1 MIERD
6 KQKKE
11 SQESKIQKHE
21 SKNLEKTIGREKK
34 RSGITQEWK
43 RQREVEDKE
52 NKEFFFVQ
60 YYCNF
65 LLTVLLF

>member
-21 SKNLEKTIGREKK
+21 RENFEKTIGREKK
-34 RSGITQEWK
+34 RYGITQEWK

-52 NKEFFFVQ
+52 RENKEV
-60 YYCNF
+60 F
-65 LLTVLLF
+65 LYSITV

>member
-34 RSGITQEWK
+34 RYGINQEWK

-52 NKEFFFVQ
+52 RENKEV
-60 YYCNF
+60 F
-65 LLTVLLF
+65 LYSITV